1 MATRMGHYLQAR
13 KGARNFPQSAQWA
26 SGEIERVG
34 GDCGGGITKLT
45 GSNKGSDAAA
55 SEATQ

>member
-1 MATRMGHYLQAR
+1 MGKELQAR